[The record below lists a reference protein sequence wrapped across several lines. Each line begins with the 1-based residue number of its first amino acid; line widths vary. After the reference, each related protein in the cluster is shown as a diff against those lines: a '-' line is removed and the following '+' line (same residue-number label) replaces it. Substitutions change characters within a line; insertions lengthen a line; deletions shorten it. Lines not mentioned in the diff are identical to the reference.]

1 MRKTTGRFDG
11 LITSLKINGA
21 PLDEITGFKKHA
33 ALQSIDKG
41 LDVAGTAKLD
51 AS

>member
-1 MRKTTGRFDG
+1 MRKTDGRLDG
-11 LITSLKINGA
+11 LITSLKIDGA
-21 PLDEITGFKKHA
+21 PQTDMGKKHA